1 MINIVA
7 FSKSFL
13 KGELYLVTPVQLW
26 RRIETDSVETKGT
39 TILFE
44 RGGVWFFFLKEHSD
58 SQCC

>member
-44 RGGVWFFFLKEHSD
+44 RGGGMVFFSKRIF
-58 SQCC
+58 